1 MYVHTRVHTY
11 EYVYLPMKDH
21 LDDTGSSPQI
31 HVNSEDWIYY
41 YYK

>member
-1 MYVHTRVHTY
+1 MYVHMRVHTY
-11 EYVYLPMKDH
+11 EYLPMKDH